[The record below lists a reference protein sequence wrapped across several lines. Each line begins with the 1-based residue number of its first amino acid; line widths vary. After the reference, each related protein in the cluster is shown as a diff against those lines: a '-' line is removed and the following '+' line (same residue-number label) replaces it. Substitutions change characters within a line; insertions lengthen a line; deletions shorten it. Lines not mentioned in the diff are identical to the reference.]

1 MKPTDFSIHVTDFL
15 THYLGAQ
22 RNLSPN
28 TIKAYR
34 DVFTLLLRFCR
45 DVRGIAPEK
54 LRLEHIDVSLV
65 EAFLDDL
72 GTRRNS
78 SPRTRN
84 HRLAAL
90 HAFFR
95 YVQAEEPAHM
105 LQCQKILAMPLQRH
119 VRPTVTYL
127 SEEELAEILAQ
138 PNLQTTEGRRD
149 AVLLSV
155 LYDTGARVQE
165 LVDLSVGDVRLAPPA
180 QLRLLGKGRK
190 IRAVPLMQSTV
201 QLLRDHIRENRLDG
215 PEQFDTPLFQNARHQ
230 RLTRSGIRYILQK
243 YLVQARTKCPSLNR
257 TVSPHTLRHTKGM
270 HLLQSGISLDMIRD
284 FLGHV
289 DVKTTQIYAR
299 ANLEMKRNALEKI
312 TEPSPVPSIPSWQ
325 QNKTLLDWLRSL

>member
-1 MKPTDFSIHVTDFL
+1 MKPTDFSVHVTSFL
-15 THYLGAQ
+15 THYLAAQ
-22 RNLSPN
+22 RNVSPN

-45 DVRGIAPEK
+45 DVQGIAPER
-54 LRLEHIDVSLV
+54 LRVEQIDVSLV
-65 EAFLDDL
+65 EAFLDYL
-72 GTRRNS
+72 ERERKS
-78 SPRTRN
+78 SLRTRN

-95 YVQAEEPAHM
+95 YVQAEEPDRM
-105 LQCQKILAMPLQRH
+105 LQCQKILSIPLRRH
-119 VRPTVTYL
+119 ARPTVAYL
-127 SEEELAEILAQ
+127 SKEELAQILAQ
-138 PNLQTTEGRRD
+138 PNLRTLAGRRD

-165 LVDLSVGDVRLAPPA
+165 LIDLSVGDVRLDPPE

-190 IRAVPLMQSTV
+190 MRAVPLMQNTA
-201 QLLRDHIRENRLDG
+201 QLLRDHMREKLLDR
-215 PEQFDTPLFQNARHQ
+215 PEQFNKPLFQNARNQ
-230 RLTRSGIRYILQK
+230 RLSRSGIRYILQK
-243 YLVQARTKCPSLNR
+243 YLVRARSMCPSLNR
-257 TVSPHTLRHTKGM
+257 TVSPHTLRHAKGM

-312 TEPSPVPSIPSWQ
+312 TEPSPLRTIPSWQ
-325 QNKTLLDWLRSL
+325 QNKDLLDWLRSL

>member
-1 MKPTDFSIHVTDFL
+1 MKPTDLSIHVTSFL
-15 THYLGAQ
+15 THYLAAQ

-45 DVRGIAPEK
+45 DVQGIAPEK
-54 LRLEHIDVSLV
+54 LRLAHVDVSLIEV
-65 EAFLDDL
+65 FLDYL
-72 GTRRNS
+72 ATERKS

-84 HRLAAL
+84 HRLATL

-95 YVQAEEPAHM
+95 YVQAEDPAHM
-105 LQCQKILAMPLQRH
+105 LQCQKILAIPLRRH
-119 VRPTVTYL
+119 ARPTVAYL
-127 SEEELAEILAQ
+127 SKEELAEILAQ
-138 PNLQTTEGRRD
+138 PDLQTSAGRRD

-165 LVDLSVGDVRLAPPA
+165 LIDLSVGDVRLDPPA
-180 QLRLLGKGRK
+180 QLRLMGKGRK
-190 IRAVPLMQSTV
+190 MRAVPLMDNTV
-201 QLLRDHIRENRLDG
+201 QFLRDHLQENHLDRR
-215 PEQFDTPLFQNARHQ
+215 EQFDKPLFQNARHQ
-230 RLTRSGIRYILQK
+230 RLSRSGIRYILRK
-243 YLVQARTKCPSLNR
+243 YLVRAQRKLPTLKRA
-257 TVSPHTLRHTKGM
+257 VSPHTLRHAKGM

-312 TEPSPVPSIPSWQ
+312 TDPSPLPTIPSWQ
-325 QNKTLLDWLRSL
+325 QNKDLLDWLRSL